1 MTRISLVDAYDNRD
15 VIVQIENL
23 KKGKQ
28 DKLNAGTGVTIEGNT
43 INVDTSDLATK
54 GELTSETARLD
65 QKIDDVD
72 AKIPPLASKEE
83 LNAQT
88 ARLDQKIDDVDNKI
102 PPLASK
108 AELTDEV
115 ARLDAEI
122 EVVDAKIP
130 PLASKAELASESAR
144 LDARVD
150 AVDAKIPPLASKAEL
165 TDEVSRLDTRID
177 DVDAKIPPLAS
188 KAELT
193 AETTRLDA
201 KIERGDQDLSSRI
214 DASNVKIKTNADA
227 IHNIEDELG
236 SDALPGT
243 IYYRISKVEGDVIT
257 LKPLVNDSI
266 KKVDVE
272 GDASTVYHKAL
283 HNSGIVEND
292 AIPVASDTKAGV
304 MSASMY
310 VGFNSSIQNLQ
321 ARMAVVEGVG
331 VTYQLTGLPDNA
343 TSEQITAAFREQYP
357 NVPLMAGIRAA
368 DYDKAKIW
376 QYSGTSWIQL
386 TSINI
391 NTATSTSLG
400 VVMGS
405 VTSDTND
412 GKIFVEVD
420 GSMTVIGWDTLK
432 ALATAAKQS
441 VDNLEPKVTQQSA
454 KIDALEDNVAA
465 NASDITTLET
475 TVANHESRISS
486 LETTSASLGTR
497 MSTAETDIDNLQSS
511 DAQQTTKISSL
522 ETTSANQGKK
532 ISSLE
537 TTSTDL
543 GTRMSSAET
552 DIDNLQASDAQ
563 QTSKISALETTS
575 ADLGTRMSSAEHDIE
590 TLQAS
595 DTQQTSKITSLET
608 TTTNLGTR
616 MGTAEHDIDTLQA
629 SDAQHT
635 TKISAL
641 EADMN
646 NVKPRVGQ
654 LESDVGALETKVD
667 QHTQSISGLSTE
679 VNGLKTS
686 KQDKLIAG
694 SGITIAS
701 DGKTISSAG
710 PSYRIIK
717 GIDDAGR
724 EAIFN
729 EFKNFLANAKMGDE
743 FAVYR
748 YGSAHLGSNYESE
761 MATYPSSSP
770 IFQFGDNYVYM
781 KMRPVSP
788 IRLVGDYSKEL
799 IGVKL
804 RTFCYRGDCLSKG
817 FNTNSD
823 KKNAGTVYFTLNYNG
838 ASGSLQ
844 NINVVVYPNT
854 MSYNQ
859 SPVYDYD
866 IRTATVSLLDR
877 VSYCAVVNYS

>member
-1 MTRISLVDAYDNRD
+1 MVRVSLKEAYDDRS
-15 VIVQIENL
+15 VI
-23 KKGKQ
+23 KKIADLEANKQ
-28 DKLNAGTGVTIEGNT
+28 DKLTAGQGVTIDGTT
-43 INVDTSDLATK
+43 ISVDTSDLATK
-54 GELTSETARLD
+54 AALNAETARLD

-72 AKIPPLASKEE
+72 AKIPPLASK
-83 LNAQT
+83 
-88 ARLDQKIDDVDNKI
+88 
-102 PPLASK
+102 
-108 AELTDEV
+108 AEL
-115 ARLDAEI
+115 
-122 EVVDAKIP
+122 
-130 PLASKAELASESAR
+130 S
-144 LDARVD
+144 
-150 AVDAKIPPLASKAEL
+150 
-165 TDEVSRLDTRID
+165 DEVSRLD
-177 DVDAKIPPLAS
+177 AKID
-188 KAELT
+188 T
-193 AETTRLDA
+193 
-201 KIERGDQDLSSRI
+201 GDRDLSSRI

-227 IHNIEDELG
+227 ILTIENELG

-243 IYYRISKVEGDVIT
+243 IYYRIAKVENDVIT

-266 KKVDVE
+266 KSVDVE
-272 GDASTVYHKAL
+272 GDASTVYHRAL

-304 MSASMY
+304 MSAGMY
-310 VGFNSSIQNLQ
+310 VGFNGSIQNLQ
-321 ARMAVVEGVG
+321 ARMAVLEGVG
-331 VTYQLTGLPDNA
+331 ITYQLTGLPDNA
-343 TSEQITAAFREQYP
+343 TSEQITAAFQAQYP

-376 QYSGTSWIQL
+376 QYSGTAWIQL

-391 NTATSTSLG
+391 DKATSTSLG
-400 VVMGS
+400 VVKGS
-405 VTSDTND
+405 ETSTTNE

-420 GSMTVIGWDTLK
+420 GTMAVIGWDTLK

-454 KIDALEDNVAA
+454 KIDALEDDVAA

-475 TVANHESRISS
+475 TSTNHESRISS

-497 MSTAETDIDNLQSS
+497 MSAAETDIDNLQAS
-511 DAQQTTKISSL
+511 DSQQTTKITSLETTSTNHESRISSL
-522 ETTSANQGKK
+522 ETTTENLGTRMSSAETDIDTLESSVAQQASK

-543 GTRMSSAET
+543 GTRMSSAEQ
-552 DIDNLQASDAQ
+552 DIDNLQASDSQ
-563 QTSKISALETTS
+563 QTSKITALETTS
-575 ADLGTRMSSAEHDIE
+575 AD
-590 TLQAS
+590 
-595 DTQQTSKITSLET
+595 
-608 TTTNLGTR
+608 LGTR

-654 LESDVGALETKVD
+654 LESDVSALQSKAD
-667 QHTQSISGLSTE
+667 QHTQSINALSTE

-694 SGITIAS
+694 AGITIAS

-710 PSYRIIK
+710 PSYRTIIAK
-717 GIDDAGR
+717 DDAGR

-729 EFKNFLANAKMGDE
+729 EFKNFLNNAKMGDE
-743 FAVYR
+743 FAIYR
-748 YGSAHLGSNYESE
+748 YGSANLGSNYESE
-761 MATYPSSSP
+761 MATYPPSSP
-770 IFQFGDNYVYM
+770 TFQFGDNYVYM

-788 IRLVGDYSKEL
+788 IRMVGDYPKESL
-799 IGVKL
+799 GVKL

-838 ASGSLQ
+838 TSGDIQ
-844 NINVVVYPNT
+844 NVNVVVYPNT

-866 IRTATVSLLDR
+866 IRTTPRSLLQKEYY
-877 VSYCAVVNYS
+877 VAVVNYS

>member
-28 DKLNAGTGVTIEGNT
+28 DKLNAGTGVTIDGNT

-108 AELTDEV
+108 AELADE
-115 ARLDAEI
+115 AERLDTRI
-122 EVVDAKIP
+122 DDVDAKIP
-130 PLASKAELASESAR
+130 PLASKEELNQQVTR
-144 LDARVD
+144 LDAKVD
-150 AVDAKIPPLASKAEL
+150 AVDNKIPPLASKTEL
-165 TDEVSRLDTRID
+165 TAEVTRLDTRID

-188 KAELT
+188 KAEL
-193 AETTRLDA
+193 ADEVSRLDT
-201 KIERGDQDLSSRI
+201 KIDTTSTNLEGRI

-227 IHNIEDELG
+227 IDTIEGELG

-292 AIPVASDTKAGV
+292 ALPVASDTKAGI
-304 MSASMY
+304 MSAGMY

-331 VTYQLTGLPDNA
+331 ITYQLTGLPDNA
-343 TSEQITAAFREQYP
+343 TSEQITTAFREQYP

-376 QYSGTSWIQL
+376 QYSGTTWIQL

-400 VVMGS
+400 VVKGS
-405 VTSDTND
+405 ETSTTND
-412 GKIFVEVD
+412 GKIFVEID

-432 ALATAAKQS
+432 ALATATKQS

-454 KIDALEDNVAA
+454 KIDTLEDNVAA
-465 NASDITTLET
+465 NASDITTLQGTSSNHESRITSLETTSSDLTTRMSSAEHDIDNLQASDSQQTTKITTLET
-475 TVANHESRISS
+475 TVTNHESRISS
-486 LETTSASLGTR
+486 LETTSANLGTR
-497 MSTAETDIDNLQSS
+497 MSSAEHDIDTLQAS

-522 ETTSANQGKK
+522 ETTSA
-532 ISSLE
+532 S
-537 TTSTDL
+537 L
-543 GTRMSSAET
+543 GTRMSSAEQ
-552 DIDNLQASDAQ
+552 DIDNLQTSDTQ

-575 ADLGTRMSSAEHDIE
+575 ADLKTRMSS
-590 TLQAS
+590 
-595 DTQQTSKITSLET
+595 
-608 TTTNLGTR
+608 N
-616 MGTAEHDIDTLQA
+616 EHDIDILQA
-629 SDAQHT
+629 SDAQQT
-635 TKISAL
+635 TKISTL
-641 EADMN
+641 ESDMN
-646 NVKPRVGQ
+646 VLKPKVGT
-654 LESDVGALETKVD
+654 LESDVGTLKTD
-667 QHTQSISGLSTE
+667 

-694 SGITIAS
+694 DGISIAS
-701 DGKTISSAG
+701 DGKTISASG
-710 PSYRIIK
+710 GQWMIHTSEN
-717 GIDDAGR
+717 IDDIIEFQIYDYLDVTGNNSAKITVHKDLKFCTYMAHGPKSKSHSLAYNELELPKGVYQINYDTTGIVLMDSTGNR
-724 EAIFN
+724 YNNTFIRLTRAYISIIHYSNHDELRFN
-729 EFKNFLANAKMGDE
+729 IGLEYNNGTSNVSSGNQITLSNNNPNANAE
-743 FAVYR
+743 
-748 YGSAHLGSNYESE
+748 H
-761 MATYPSSSP
+761 
-770 IFQFGDNYVYM
+770 
-781 KMRPVSP
+781 P
-788 IRLVGDYSKEL
+788 IRVLPDVINAKTLATAVGISNESYSKKDIISGVL
-799 IGVKL
+799 IK
-804 RTFCYRGDCLSKG
+804 YK
-817 FNTNSD
+817 
-823 KKNAGTVYFTLNYNG
+823 
-838 ASGSLQ
+838 
-844 NINVVVYPNT
+844 
-854 MSYNQ
+854 
-859 SPVYDYD
+859 
-866 IRTATVSLLDR
+866 
-877 VSYCAVVNYS
+877 

>member
-28 DKLNAGTGVTIEGNT
+28 DKLNAGTGVTIDGNT

-54 GELTSETARLD
+54 TALD
-65 QKIDDVD
+65 
-72 AKIPPLASKEE
+72 AE
-83 LNAQT
+83 T

-108 AELTDEV
+108 AELADET
-115 ARLDAEI
+115 ARLDAK
-122 EVVDAKIP
+122 VDAVDAKIP
-130 PLASKAELASESAR
+130 PLASKEELNQQVTR
-144 LDARVD
+144 LDGRVD
-150 AVDAKIPPLASKAEL
+150 AVDAKIPPLASKEEL
-165 TDEVSRLDTRID
+165 TDEVARLDTRID

-188 KAELT
+188 KAELSS
-193 AETTRLDA
+193 EVTRLDA
-201 KIERGDQDLSSRI
+201 KIERGDQDLSGKI

-321 ARMAVVEGVG
+321 ARMSVVEGVG
-331 VTYQLTGLPDNA
+331 ITYQLTGLPDNA

-376 QYSGTSWIQL
+376 QYSGTAWIQL

-400 VVMGS
+400 VVKGS
-405 VTSDTND
+405 VTNDTND

-432 ALATAAKQS
+432 ALATATKQS
-441 VDNLEPKVTQQSA
+441 VDNLETRVTQQSA
-454 KIDALEDNVAA
+454 KIDVLEGDVAG
-465 NASDITTLET
+465 NASDISTLEGT
-475 TVANHESRISS
+475 SADHESRI
-486 LETTSASLGTR
+486 T
-497 MSTAETDIDNLQSS
+497 
-511 DAQQTTKISSL
+511 
-522 ETTSANQGKK
+522 
-532 ISSLE
+532 SLE
-537 TTSTDL
+537 TTSTNL

-552 DIDNLQASDAQ
+552 DIDALQASDAQ
-563 QTSKISALETTS
+563 QTSKITTLEGSSASQGNKISALEKTS
-575 ADLGTRMSSAEHDIE
+575 ENQGK
-590 TLQAS
+590 
-595 DTQQTSKITSLET
+595 KITSLET
-608 TTTNLGTR
+608 TSTNHETRISSLEGSSADHESRISSLETTSSDLRTR
-616 MGTAEHDIDTLQA
+616 MGTAETDIDALQA

-646 NVKPRVGQ
+646 NVKPRVGA
-654 LESDVGALETKVD
+654 LESDVGTLNTKVD
-667 QHTQSISGLSTE
+667 QHTQSISGLSTD
-679 VNGLKTS
+679 VNGLKTG

-694 SGITIAS
+694 EGITIAD
-701 DGKTISSAG
+701 DGKTISATGGNNYTLTPINSMTDLIN
-710 PSYRIIK
+710 SIR
-717 GIDDAGR
+717 
-724 EAIFN
+724 
-729 EFKNFLANAKMGDE
+729 NASPGDE
-743 FAVYR
+743 IIGDCINQKGDTAILFPVIEVVRNCLFHYQDTPNTDNFGYVLHLKRGSIARGYQSDSYSTIGDDSEFDRNLIYAHINPNINELRLYR
-748 YGSAHLGSNYESE
+748 YANYDVGSDGTQFTPTVEEY
-761 MATYPSSSP
+761 YPLLARPFSPDHGP
-770 IFQFGDNYVYM
+770 IFHNVYM
-781 KMRPVSP
+781 K
-788 IRLVGDYSKEL
+788 
-799 IGVKL
+799 
-804 RTFCYRGDCLSKG
+804 
-817 FNTNSD
+817 
-823 KKNAGTVYFTLNYNG
+823 
-838 ASGSLQ
+838 
-844 NINVVVYPNT
+844 
-854 MSYNQ
+854 SYN
-859 SPVYDYD
+859 
-866 IRTATVSLLDR
+866 TG
-877 VSYCAVVNYS
+877 N